1 MSSANNIQERSTI
14 VDAPA
19 YSNNSSLLS
28 FNIEIELNILE
39 ESIFNSTN
47 IPLTEL
53 AIIDR
58 DLLLQY
64 SKSN

>member
-1 MSSANNIQERSTI
+1 MSSANNIQEKSTI
-14 VDAPA
+14 VDALA
-19 YSNNSSLLS
+19 DSNSSSRLS
-28 FNIEIELNILE
+28 FNIEIELNVLE
-39 ESIFNSTN
+39 ESILNSTN